1 MWWIEA
7 GGQATRS
14 EPRDKNPAEEEVLQP
29 VTQASC
35 CCVTGGSSDN
45 IMQQLRENKT
55 PS

>member
-29 VTQASC
+29 VTQARAGA
-35 CCVTGGSSDN
+35 VN
-45 IMQQLRENKT
+45 LLLRGVI
-55 PS
+55 